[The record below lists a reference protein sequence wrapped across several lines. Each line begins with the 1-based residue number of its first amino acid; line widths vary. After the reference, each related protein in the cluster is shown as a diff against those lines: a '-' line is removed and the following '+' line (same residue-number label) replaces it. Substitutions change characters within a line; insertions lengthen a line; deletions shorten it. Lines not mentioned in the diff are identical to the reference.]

1 MSDEN
6 YSADFGTPFAAL
18 VQHFESNDIKFSLDR
33 SGKWVQFFMTGD
45 CAVYNCRVQITHN
58 DDVLQARILFPVTAR
73 DPKMQPL
80 VLEMLVRANNG
91 MALGS
96 FDIEVDSGQISF
108 HLGQVIPGG
117 VLEDK
122 LIGGLFLTCMATSD
136 RYFPALMRVMFGGS
150 TPADAVYLAELDV
163 HSAAVETDRKVDS
176 PSTKRCEISGRKVDR
191 PKLSRPKSRRSRSKP
206 AAELPDLFQK
216 KSKDDGVPGIRKPA
230 DENVPPEGPQ

>member
-18 VQHFESNDIKFSLDR
+18 VQHFESNDIKFSSDR

-45 CAVYNCRVQITHN
+45 CAVYNCRFQITHN

-163 HSAAVETDRKVDS
+163 HSSAVETDDGKPASAPNPVKPTAKKPRSRRKS
-176 PSTKRCEISGRKVDR
+176 
-191 PKLSRPKSRRSRSKP
+191 SRPKP
-206 AAELPDLFQK
+206 AGELPGLFEKPSGGK
-216 KSKDDGVPGIRKPA
+216 KASDGTTPSA
-230 DENVPPEGPQ
+230 DVSSPD

>member
-6 YSADFGTPFAAL
+6 HSADFGTPFAAL
-18 VQHFESNDIKFSLDR
+18 VQHFESNDIKFSSDR

-45 CAVYNCRVQITHN
+45 CAVYNCRFQITHN

-80 VLEMLVRANNG
+80 VLELLVRANNG

-150 TPADAVYLAELDV
+150 TPVDAVYLAELDV
-163 HSAAVETDRKVDS
+163 HSAAVETDDGKPASAPNPAKPTAKKPR
-176 PSTKRCEISGRKVDR
+176 
-191 PKLSRPKSRRSRSKP
+191 SRRKSSR
-206 AAELPDLFQK
+206 
-216 KSKDDGVPGIRKPA
+216 RKPA
-230 DENVPPEGPQ
+230 GELPGLFEKPSGGKKASDGTTPSADVSSPD

>member
-6 YSADFGTPFAAL
+6 HSADFGTPFAAL
-18 VQHFESNDIKFSLDR
+18 VQHFESNDIKFSSDR

-45 CAVYNCRVQITHN
+45 CAVYNCRFQITHN

-163 HSAAVETDRKVDS
+163 HSAAVETVES
-176 PSTKRCEISGRKVDR
+176 
-191 PKLSRPKSRRSRSKP
+191 KSDPALGKSKP
-206 AAELPDLFQK
+206 VARKPRARRKDSSSKRSSGELPRILPKPSDE
-216 KSKDDGVPGIRKPA
+216 KSSSDGARSPG
-230 DENVPPEGPQ
+230 DVV